1 MEPKQILLNVIDNL
15 YWYILAFGAI
25 YFLGVSLLT
34 LFFEIEKDA
43 QFKYYKRGGIAV
55 AIGLAAKPIVLF
67 IAKIIGYNQGF

>member
-15 YWYILAFGAI
+15 YWYVLAFGAI

-43 QFKYYKRGGIAV
+43 QVKYYKRGGIAV

-67 IAKIIGYNQGF
+67 IAKLIGYNQGF